1 MPQERRNE
9 DMRNPA
15 AVLGLCI
22 ALTASAQQQ
31 QRRTVAVENFDYS
44 AVMTYVQAIFGTHLP
59 VGQGI
64 QALMVKRIA
73 EGGRFTVVE
82 RRKIE
87 NVMKEQDFGASG
99 RVDRPTAARI
109 GKIRGAD
116 LILMGDVVIFGRD
129 DQVRRGAGGVS
140 AGGFGIAG
148 GAAKADYKAVVAM
161 NYRIVDSESG
171 EIIQTGEARGESK
184 RSSKAGGLALLAG
197 GVRIGGAADVVSS
210 NFAETIIGEA
220 VMDCV
225 DKLAA
230 QVNQQSAGIGA
241 KSIAIE
247 ASVATVSGG
256 TVYIN
261 AGTNA
266 GVQVGDRFEVSRLG
280 KQIKDPAT
288 GEVLDQEST
297 PIGAIVISQVREKVA
312 LGTFNGSGGHQPQAG
327 DRVEKK

>member
-1 MPQERRNE
+1 
-9 DMRNPA
+9 MRI
-15 AVLGLCI
+15 LTLFLCG
-22 ALTASAQQQ
+22 ALLATAQK
-31 QRRTVAVENFDYS
+31 RTVAVENFDYS
-44 AVMTYVQAIFGTHLP
+44 AVLTYVQAIFGNHLP
-59 VGQGI
+59 VSQGI
-64 QALMVKRIA
+64 QAMMVKRIA
-73 EGGRFTVVE
+73 QGGKFTVVE

-87 NVMKEQDFGASG
+87 NVMREQDFGASG
-99 RVDRPTAARI
+99 RVARPTAAKI

-129 DQVRRGAGGVS
+129 DQVKRGAGGVMV
-140 AGGFGIAG
+140 GGVGVG
-148 GAAKADYKAVVAM
+148 GGGAKADYKAVVAM

-184 RSSKAGGLALLAG
+184 RQSKAGGLALLVG
-197 GVRIGGAADVVSS
+197 GFRLGAASDMTSS

-225 DKLAA
+225 DKLAD

-241 KSIAIE
+241 KSIEISANV
-247 ASVATVSGG
+247 ASVSGS

-266 GVQVGDRFEVSRLG
+266 GVQVGDKFEVSRLG

-288 GEVLDQEST
+288 GEVLDQESNF
-297 PIGAIVISQVREKVA
+297 IGTLTISTVREKIA
-312 LGTFNGSGGHQPQAG
+312 IGTYSGTTPPQTG
-327 DRVEKK
+327 DRAEKK